1 MSSQF
6 ALRKRVFAAFILIL
20 PLAVLSGALLSVSW
34 RAGAADAAYKVHAS
48 DAPPPQELS
57 QAVREVLNPDSL
69 HVIGV
74 DGSFCHLWLR
84 RDIPPGATLNRG
96 MGIAFPQ
103 LAEGTLIGAIRYDG
117 DANDYRNQDIKPG
130 VYTLRY
136 GLQPMDGNHQG
147 TAPFRDFLLL
157 VPSSVD
163 VSPAAMKESDLLD
176 ASRKT
181 TGTTHPA
188 ILSLIPAESAP
199 VAIPA
204 ITHVTEGDFWV
215 LFFRAA
221 VPAAAAS
228 PGPSVMGLVI
238 AGHAPENH

>member
-1 MSSQF
+1 MNEMSSRL
-6 ALRKRVFAAFILIL
+6 ALRSRVLAASILI
-20 PLAVLSGALLSVSW
+20 ASVAFLLVAW
-34 RAGAADAAYKVHAS
+34 RAGADDASYKLQSS

-57 QAVREVLNPDSL
+57 QMVRETLTPDSL
-69 HVIGV
+69 HVTGLN
-74 DGSFCHLWLR
+74 GSFCHLWLR
-84 RDIPPGATLNRG
+84 REIPPAAMLNRG

-103 LAEGTLIGAIRYDG
+103 LAEGTLIGAIRYEG
-117 DANDYRNQDIKPG
+117 DANDYRNQDVKPG

-136 GLQPMDGNHQG
+136 ALQPVDGNHQG

-163 VSPAAMKESDLLD
+163 VSPAAMKVSDLLD

-188 ILSLIPAESAP
+188 ILSLVPAEAAP

-204 ITHVTEGDFWV
+204 ITHVAEGDFWV
-215 LFFRAA
+215 LFFRAG
-221 VPAAAAS
+221 VPAGAAS
-228 PGPSVMGLVI
+228 PGPTVMGLVI
-238 AGHAPENH
+238 VGHAPENH